1 MDHLVQ
7 SNYAGWALG
16 AMVFP
21 YSVSSAHD
29 LIDLQFLQAVGVS
42 AAFGLYLAVYGRKRR
57 GTEIAGRAASVCL
70 AVFVC
75 LSVSLTLC
83 LCACASECLCD
94 ACTFVPQPQSDTA
107 GHAEHP
113 GFTDGMKMLARS
125 RQYVLQCLCY
135 SCACSVQH
143 MRGISVQSL
152 YVNHSA

>member
-1 MDHLVQ
+1 M
-7 SNYAGWALG
+7 
-16 AMVFP
+16 
-21 YSVSSAHD
+21 
-29 LIDLQFLQAVGVS
+29 S
-42 AAFGLYLAVYGRKRR
+42 AAFGLYLAVYGMKRR

-135 SCACSVQH
+135 SCAYSVQH
-143 MRGISVQSL
+143 NYAWHFCAEFVCESLCVGCISIYTEQQHATQIL
-152 YVNHSA
+152 TYTFCMDTLRLHICCTAII